1 MKQSTSKEGF
11 KRRYPQ
17 LEPDYCLKSKKI
29 ELYSVADIE
38 ATDWIG
44 FLVIG
49 HYDKYSNKF
58 RYFEKLRDYVYF
70 IFEPEN
76 PTNITYFHNGGRYDF
91 LFLLKEIL
99 DDRDYY
105 VDAFLPRGSSILSFD
120 VSLRAETS
128 NYNNKKEEW
137 INEFGGPV
145 NQKSIIQI
153 KKGVCYYKS
162 RTIQF
167 RDSIAILPFSLD
179 SLCKNFNVD
188 HKKMTIDYS
197 KIKKVTPDLLKY
209 LEYDCKGLNDVI
221 EKYHDWPLIKKAGT
235 AYTMASQALKVFR
248 TYLSK
253 PISSLPAIV
262 DDFVRPAYF
271 GGRTEIFKPLFWG
284 DKTNLLSCYDVNSL
298 YPAVM
303 LGEMPTNFDYN
314 TSKYYPDKMGFY
326 DAEVEVPD
334 SMYIPPLGL
343 VFDVNDSEK
352 FIFPT
357 GRFKGRWTTIELE
370 YARLLGVKIIKTG
383 KGVIFQNGGK
393 IFENYILDLYK
404 IRENSSKDSVDN
416 ILAKLLMNS
425 CYGRMGLRRDRESI
439 VFDDGQEGIRILAE
453 LPYQGRK
460 DMVTRIGLEAKH
472 LDSSFSNVAI
482 AAWVTSLA
490 RIHMH
495 KIYMQAPEK
504 LYYSD
509 TDSAY
514 TTKKY
519 KDDKKL
525 GGVKFEYACDSACFL
540 LPKTYL
546 VSTMDN
552 IFKSKNSR
560 GETVMENKKVVMKGF
575 SKESINMLE
584 MDDFN
589 EALEGELRLM
599 KIRSAPNGP
608 VTFKKIIKEK
618 HFHLLKVSGGGK
630 GIKTF
635 RTAARSGN
643 LLQKNE
649 VVDRMIKS
657 LYDKRKIIKKAN
669 GSLDTEPLVIKD
681 GKIINY

>member
-1 MKQSTSKEGF
+1 LNRFNDKEMH
-11 KRRYPQ
+11 KRKYPS
-17 LEPDYCLKSKKI
+17 LEPDFCLKTKKT
-29 ELYSVADIE
+29 EYYSVADIE

-49 HYDKYSNKF
+49 HYDKYSKRF
-58 RYFEKLRDYVYF
+58 RYFEKLKDYIDF
-70 IFEPEN
+70 LFEPEN
-76 PTNITYFHNGGRYDF
+76 STSITYFHNGGRYDF

-99 DDRDYY
+99 SNDDYL
-105 VDAFLPRGSSILSFD
+105 VDSFLPRGSSILSFD
-120 VSLRAETS
+120 ISLRAETAH
-128 NYNNKKEEW
+128 YDKKKEKW
-137 INEFGGPV
+137 VNEFGGFV
-145 NQKSIIQI
+145 GKRSIIRI
-153 KKGVCYYKS
+153 KKGICYYKA

-179 SLCKNFNVD
+179 SLCQNFHVE
-188 HKKMTIDYS
+188 HKKMKIDYS
-197 KIKKVTPDLLKY
+197 KIRKVTPELIKY

-221 EKYHDWPLIKKAGT
+221 EKYHEWPLIKKSGT
-235 AYTMASQALKVFR
+235 AFTMASQALKVFR
-248 TYLSK
+248 TYLK
-253 PISSLPAIV
+253 EPIMSLPLSV

-284 DKTNLLSCYDVNSL
+284 DKDNLLSCYDVNSL
-298 YPAVM
+298 YPTVM
-303 LGEMPTNFDYN
+303 LGEMPTNFECF
-314 TSKYYPDKMGFY
+314 THKYYPNRMGFY
-326 DAEVEVPD
+326 NAEVEVPTD
-334 SMYIPPLGL
+334 MYIPPLGI
-343 VFDVNDSEK
+343 VFNVNNSEK

-370 YARLLGVKIIKTG
+370 YAKSLGVKIIKIG
-383 KGVIFQNGGK
+383 DGAIFNNGGK
-393 IFENYILDLYK
+393 IFEDYILDLYK
-404 IRENSSKDSVDN
+404 IRENSPKESVDN

-439 VFDDGQEGIRILAE
+439 VFDHGQAGIRILAE
-453 LPYQGRK
+453 LPYK
-460 DMVTRIGLEAKH
+460 SLKNTVVRIGLEEKH
-472 LDSSFSNVAI
+472 LDNSFSNVAI

-525 GGVKFEYACDSACFL
+525 GGLKFEYACDSACFL

-546 VSTMDN
+546 VSTIDN
-552 IFKSKNSR
+552 IFKAKNSS
-560 GETVMENKKVVMKGF
+560 GETIMENKKVVMKGF

-584 MDDFN
+584 MDDFHD
-589 EALEGELRLM
+589 ALEGELRLM
-599 KIRSAPNGP
+599 KVKSAPNGI
-608 VTFKKIIKEK
+608 VTFKKMIKEK
-618 HFHLLKVSGGGK
+618 HFSLLKVSNTGK

-649 VVDRMIKS
+649 SSDRMIKS
-657 LYDKRKIIKKAN
+657 IYDKRKIIKTIGGK
-669 GSLDTEPLVIKD
+669 LDTEPLVIRE
-681 GKIINY
+681 GKIINL